1 MLGIASTPSKAWA
14 GSKQSTAIFIR
25 LISIGIEAVPV
36 VLQPCIGQ
44 RVTFL
49 VNHT

>member
-1 MLGIASTPSKAWA
+1 MLGITSTPSKAWA
-14 GSKQSTAIFIR
+14 GSKQSTATFSH
-25 LISIGIEAVPV
+25 LTSIGMEAIPV
-36 VLQPCIGQ
+36 VVQPCIGQ